1 MDGRDKDS
9 ILQVTTSIMKIML
22 TIMELSDCHN
32 IGMIMFIVT
41 IEMMM
46 MNTVIN
52 GVGVDF

>member
-1 MDGRDKDS
+1 MYGRDKDN
-9 ILQVTTSIMKIML
+9 ILQVTRSIMKIML

-46 MNTVIN
+46 MMNTVIN
-52 GVGVDF
+52 GV

>member
-1 MDGRDKDS
+1 MDGRDKDN